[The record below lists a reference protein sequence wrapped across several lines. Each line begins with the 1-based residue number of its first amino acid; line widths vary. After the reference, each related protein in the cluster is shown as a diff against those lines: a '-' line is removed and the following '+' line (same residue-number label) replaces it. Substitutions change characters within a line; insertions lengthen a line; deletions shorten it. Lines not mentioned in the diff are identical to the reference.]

1 MRTIWLPPRRLPFS
15 QEVTWSMGLLCLIL
29 GLNVLSNGFDL
40 SVYNTI
46 QAMDSFQHRFGD
58 ICDAKGIC
66 KISTTRLSLLNSI
79 PFIAYALGLP
89 FASTIGETYGR
100 RAVYVLMNLIC
111 IAGVCVTYTSQ
122 SFGQVLAGRCI
133 VHIYTGMESWLIP
146 LFIAEVVPAKIRGML
161 VSGYMIGRLLGTI
174 IISCVSFAT
183 STWTGDSSWKTPVAV
198 LFSIPSLMILVTAL
212 VPESPR
218 WLLGKEEYEEALVNL
233 KGLNDGRAGF
243 DGETELAAMKA
254 NLEQH
259 TEKGSWADLFR
270 GTDLRRTAIAL
281 LPPFFSQATGQAFA
295 NVYGTIFYQSLGTIN
310 PFVLTIISQC
320 FGLIGSLSFMLLV
333 DRAGRRFFWKSMV
346 TLGGVSMMILGGLGT
361 IRNPNQSE
369 KLATAC
375 MLSLFGFSFL
385 GSLAQLAAI
394 TPAEVPSP
402 RLRGKTAM
410 MAWTV
415 NNFSNFIATF
425 TLPYLMNPG
434 YGNLGPKVGFIY
446 GSFSLISVVWAFF
459 YFPELKGRTLDEVD
473 MMFRANVPARKTSS
487 WKSEGYIEA
496 VNHGKFEES

>member
-1 MRTIWLPPRRLPFS
+1 MTRKLGPRRLPLS

-29 GLNVLSNGFDL
+29 GRNVLSNGFDL

-46 QAMDSFQHRFGD
+46 QAMD
-58 ICDAKGIC
+58 CD
-66 KISTTRLSLLNSI
+66 TTRLSLLNSI

-89 FASTIGETYGR
+89 FASTIGETSGR

-174 IISCVSFAT
+174 IISCVSFVT
-183 STWTGDSSWKTPVAV
+183 STWPGDSSWKTPVAV
-198 LFSIPSLMILVTAL
+198 LFSIPSLMILVTAF

-218 WLLGKEEYEEALVNL
+218 WLLVKEQYEEALVNL

-254 NLEQH
+254 NLKQH

-270 GTDLRRTAIAL
+270 GTDLRRTTIAL

-295 NVYGTIFYQSLGTIN
+295 NVYGTIFYRSLGTIN
-310 PFVLTIISQC
+310 PFILTIISQC
-320 FGLIGSLSFMLLV
+320 FGLIV
-333 DRAGRRFFWKSMV
+333 GRRFFWKSMV
-346 TLGGVSMMILGGLGT
+346 PLGGVSMMILGGLGT
-361 IRNPNQSE
+361 IRNPTQSE

-446 GSFSLISVVWAFF
+446 GSFSLISVVWGFF

>member
-1 MRTIWLPPRRLPFS
+1 MRTIWLPARRLPFS

-46 QAMDSFQHRFGD
+46 QAMD
-58 ICDAKGIC
+58 C
-66 KISTTRLSLLNSI
+66 
-79 PFIAYALGLP
+79 
-89 FASTIGETYGR
+89 
-100 RAVYVLMNLIC
+100 
-111 IAGVCVTYTSQ
+111 VCVTYTSQ
-122 SFGQVLAGRCI
+122 SFSQVLAGRCI

-183 STWTGDSSWKTPVAV
+183 STWPGDSSWKTPVAV
-198 LFSIPSLMILVTAL
+198 LFSIPSLMILVTAF

-218 WLLGKEEYEEALVNL
+218 WLLVKEQYEEALVNL
-233 KGLNDGRAGF
+233 KGLNDSRAGF
-243 DGETELAAMKA
+243 EGETELAAMKA

-270 GTDLRRTAIAL
+270 GTDLRRTTIAL

-333 DRAGRRFFWKSMV
+333 DRVGRRFFWKSMV
-346 TLGGVSMMILGGLGT
+346 PLGGVSMMILGGLGT
-361 IRNPNQSE
+361 IRNPTQSE

-385 GSLAQLAAI
+385 GSLAQLAAV

-446 GSFSLISVVWAFF
+446 GSFSLISVVWGFF
-459 YFPELKGRTLDEVD
+459 CFPELKGKTLDEVD

-487 WKSEGYIEA
+487 WKSEGYIETM
-496 VNHGKFEES
+496 NHGKFEES

>member
-1 MRTIWLPPRRLPFS
+1 
-15 QEVTWSMGLLCLIL
+15 MGLLCLIL

-40 SVYNTI
+40 SVYNTL

-58 ICDAKGIC
+58 ICDAKGVC

-122 SFGQVLAGRCI
+122 SFGQILAGRCI

-183 STWTGDSSWKTPVAV
+183 STWPGDSSWKTPVAV
-198 LFSIPSLMILVTAL
+198 LFSIPSLMILVTAF

-270 GTDLRRTAIAL
+270 GTDLRRTTIAL

-310 PFVLTIISQC
+310 PFILTIVSKC

-333 DRAGRRFFWKSMV
+333 DRVGRRFFWKSM
-346 TLGGVSMMILGGLGT
+346 
-361 IRNPNQSE
+361 
-369 KLATAC
+369 
-375 MLSLFGFSFL
+375 
-385 GSLAQLAAI
+385 AAI

-410 MAWTV
+410 IAWTV

-446 GSFSLISVVWAFF
+446 GSFSLISVVWGFF

-473 MMFRANVPARKTSS
+473 MMFRANVAARKTSS

>member
-1 MRTIWLPPRRLPFS
+1 MKTIWLPARRLPFS
-15 QEVTWSMGLLCLIL
+15 QDVTWSMGLLCLVL

-46 QAMDSFQHRFGD
+46 QAMDSFQQRFGD
-58 ICDAKGIC
+58 ICNAKGVC
-66 KISTTRLSLLNSI
+66 RISTTRLSLLNSI
-79 PFIAYALGLP
+79 PFLAYALGLP
-89 FASTIGETYGR
+89 FASTIGETFGR
-100 RAVYVLMNLIC
+100 RVVYILMNLVC
-111 IAGVCVTYTSQ
+111 IAGVSVTYTSQ
-122 SFGQVLAGRCI
+122 SFGQVLADRCI
-133 VHIYTGMESWLIP
+133 VHIYTGMESWLVP

-174 IISCVSFAT
+174 IISCVSFST
-183 STWTGDSSWKTPVAV
+183 STWPGDSSWKTPIAV
-198 LFSIPSLMILVTAL
+198 LFSIPSLMILVT
-212 VPESPR
+212 VFIPESPR
-218 WLLGKEEYEEALVNL
+218 WLLVKERYEKALVNFQ
-233 KGLNDGRAGF
+233 GLNDGRADF
-243 DGETELAAMKA
+243 DGEFELAAMKA

-270 GTDLRRTAIAL
+270 GDNLRRTTIAL

-295 NVYGTIFYQSLGTIN
+295 NVYGTIFYKSLGTVN
-310 PFVLTIISQC
+310 PFVFTIISQC
-320 FGLIGSLSFMLLV
+320 SGLIGSLSFMLLV
-333 DRAGRRFFWKSMV
+333 DRVGRRSFWKTLV
-346 TLGGVSMMILGGLGT
+346 PLGGVSMMILGGLGT
-361 IRNPNQSE
+361 IRDPSQAE

-402 RLRGKTAM
+402 HLRGKTAM

-415 NNFSNFIATF
+415 NNFANFVATF

-446 GSFSLISVVWAFF
+446 GSFSFISVVWGFF
-459 YFPELKGRTLDEVD
+459 YFPEMKGKTLEKVD
-473 MMFRANVPARKTSS
+473 MMFRARVPARKTSS
-487 WKSEGYIEA
+487 WKSEEYIDA
-496 VNHGKFEES
+496 VNGGKFEDS

>member
-1 MRTIWLPPRRLPFS
+1 MRTIWLPARRLPFS

-46 QAMDSFQHRFGD
+46 QAMD
-58 ICDAKGIC
+58 C
-66 KISTTRLSLLNSI
+66 
-79 PFIAYALGLP
+79 
-89 FASTIGETYGR
+89 
-100 RAVYVLMNLIC
+100 
-111 IAGVCVTYTSQ
+111 
-122 SFGQVLAGRCI
+122 
-133 VHIYTGMESWLIP
+133 
-146 LFIAEVVPAKIRGML
+146 
-161 VSGYMIGRLLGTI
+161 
-174 IISCVSFAT
+174 
-183 STWTGDSSWKTPVAV
+183 
-198 LFSIPSLMILVTAL
+198 
-212 VPESPR
+212 
-218 WLLGKEEYEEALVNL
+218 
-233 KGLNDGRAGF
+233 LNDSRAGF

-270 GTDLRRTAIAL
+270 GTDLRRTTIAL

-333 DRAGRRFFWKSMV
+333 DRVGRRFFWKSMAP
-346 TLGGVSMMILGGLGT
+346 LGGVSMMILGGLGT
-361 IRNPNQSE
+361 IRNPTQSE

-375 MLSLFGFSFL
+375 MLSLFGFSSL
-385 GSLAQLAAI
+385 GSLAQLAAV

-402 RLRGKTAM
+402 RLRGKSAM

-434 YGNLGPKVGFIY
+434 YGNLGPKVAFIY
-446 GSFSLISVVWAFF
+446 GSFSLISVV
-459 YFPELKGRTLDEVD
+459 
-473 MMFRANVPARKTSS
+473 
-487 WKSEGYIEA
+487 
-496 VNHGKFEES
+496 

>member
-1 MRTIWLPPRRLPFS
+1 
-15 QEVTWSMGLLCLIL
+15 
-29 GLNVLSNGFDL
+29 
-40 SVYNTI
+40 
-46 QAMDSFQHRFGD
+46 
-58 ICDAKGIC
+58 
-66 KISTTRLSLLNSI
+66 
-79 PFIAYALGLP
+79 
-89 FASTIGETYGR
+89 
-100 RAVYVLMNLIC
+100 
-111 IAGVCVTYTSQ
+111 
-122 SFGQVLAGRCI
+122 
-133 VHIYTGMESWLIP
+133 MESWLIP

-183 STWTGDSSWKTPVAV
+183 STWPGDSSWKTPVAV
-198 LFSIPSLMILVTAL
+198 LFSIPSLMILVTAF

-270 GTDLRRTAIAL
+270 GTDL
-281 LPPFFSQATGQAFA
+281 
-295 NVYGTIFYQSLGTIN
+295 
-310 PFVLTIISQC
+310 
-320 FGLIGSLSFMLLV
+320 
-333 DRAGRRFFWKSMV
+333 
-346 TLGGVSMMILGGLGT
+346 
-361 IRNPNQSE
+361 
-369 KLATAC
+369 
-375 MLSLFGFSFL
+375 
-385 GSLAQLAAI
+385 AAI

-410 MAWTV
+410 IAWTV

-446 GSFSLISVVWAFF
+446 GSFSLISVVWGFF

-473 MMFRANVPARKTSS
+473 MMFRANVAARKTSS

>member
-1 MRTIWLPPRRLPFS
+1 MRTIWLPARRLPLS

-29 GLNVLSNGFDL
+29 GRNVLSNGFDL

-46 QAMDSFQHRFGD
+46 QAMD
-58 ICDAKGIC
+58 CDLSTSIWGHLYAKGIC

-89 FASTIGETYGR
+89 FASTIGETSGR

-174 IISCVSFAT
+174 IISCVSFVT
-183 STWTGDSSWKTPVAV
+183 STWPGDSSWKTPVAV
-198 LFSIPSLMILVTAL
+198 LFSIPSLMILVTAF

-218 WLLGKEEYEEALVNL
+218 WLLVKEQYEEALVNL

-254 NLEQH
+254 NLKQH

-270 GTDLRRTAIAL
+270 GTDLRRTTIAL

-295 NVYGTIFYQSLGTIN
+295 NVYGTIFYRSLGTIN
-310 PFVLTIISQC
+310 PFILTIISQC
-320 FGLIGSLSFMLLV
+320 FGLIGFPV
-333 DRAGRRFFWKSMV
+333 VHA
-346 TLGGVSMMILGGLGT
+346 LG
-361 IRNPNQSE
+361 
-369 KLATAC
+369 
-375 MLSLFGFSFL
+375 
-385 GSLAQLAAI
+385 
-394 TPAEVPSP
+394 
-402 RLRGKTAM
+402 
-410 MAWTV
+410 
-415 NNFSNFIATF
+415 
-425 TLPYLMNPG
+425 
-434 YGNLGPKVGFIY
+434 
-446 GSFSLISVVWAFF
+446 
-459 YFPELKGRTLDEVD
+459 
-473 MMFRANVPARKTSS
+473 
-487 WKSEGYIEA
+487 
-496 VNHGKFEES
+496 

>member
-1 MRTIWLPPRRLPFS
+1 
-15 QEVTWSMGLLCLIL
+15 
-29 GLNVLSNGFDL
+29 
-40 SVYNTI
+40 
-46 QAMDSFQHRFGD
+46 MDSFQHRFGD
-58 ICDAKGIC
+58 ICDAKGVC

-122 SFGQVLAGRCI
+122 SFGQILAGRCI

-183 STWTGDSSWKTPVAV
+183 STWPGDSSWKTPVAV
-198 LFSIPSLMILVTAL
+198 LFSIPSLMILVTAF

-270 GTDLRRTAIAL
+270 GTDLRRTTIAL

-310 PFVLTIISQC
+310 PFILTIVSKC

-333 DRAGRRFFWKSMV
+333 DR
-346 TLGGVSMMILGGLGT
+346 
-361 IRNPNQSE
+361 
-369 KLATAC
+369 
-375 MLSLFGFSFL
+375 
-385 GSLAQLAAI
+385 AAI

-410 MAWTV
+410 IAWTV

-446 GSFSLISVVWAFF
+446 GSFSLISVVWGFF

-473 MMFRANVPARKTSS
+473 MMFRANVAARKTSS

>member
-1 MRTIWLPPRRLPFS
+1 
-15 QEVTWSMGLLCLIL
+15 MGLLCLIL

-40 SVYNTI
+40 SVYNTL

-58 ICDAKGIC
+58 ICDAKGVC

-122 SFGQVLAGRCI
+122 SFGQILAGRCI

-183 STWTGDSSWKTPVAV
+183 STWPGDSSWKTPVAV
-198 LFSIPSLMILVTAL
+198 LFSIPSLMILVTAF

-270 GTDLRRTAIAL
+270 GTDLRRTTIAL

-310 PFVLTIISQC
+310 PFILTIVSKC

-333 DRAGRRFFWKSMV
+333 DR
-346 TLGGVSMMILGGLGT
+346 
-361 IRNPNQSE
+361 
-369 KLATAC
+369 
-375 MLSLFGFSFL
+375 
-385 GSLAQLAAI
+385 AAI

-410 MAWTV
+410 IAWTV

-446 GSFSLISVVWAFF
+446 GSFSLISVVWGFF

-473 MMFRANVPARKTSS
+473 MMFRANVAARKTSS